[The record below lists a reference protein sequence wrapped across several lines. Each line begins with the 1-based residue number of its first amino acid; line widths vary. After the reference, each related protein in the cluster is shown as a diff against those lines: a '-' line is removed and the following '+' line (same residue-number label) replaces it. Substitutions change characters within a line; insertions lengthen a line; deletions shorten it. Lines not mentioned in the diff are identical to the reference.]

1 VIIISKTDGIDV
13 WDFIDQSNKPSLTLS
28 FGTNSISYLKFQRL
42 RDQTE
47 EAQKRSTQYMACGDE
62 ITGTMTLFEV
72 PANLRAP

>member
-47 EAQKRSTQYMACGDE
+47 EAQKRSTQYMAFGDE